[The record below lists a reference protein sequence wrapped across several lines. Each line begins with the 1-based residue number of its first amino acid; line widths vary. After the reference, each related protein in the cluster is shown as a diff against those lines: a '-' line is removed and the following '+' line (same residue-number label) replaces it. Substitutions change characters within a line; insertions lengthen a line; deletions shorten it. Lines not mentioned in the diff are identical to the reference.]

1 MLRKRLTEIFKYG
14 DTEAVE
20 ILLSISILAE
30 VTILS
35 AKWVSTLNLIPGLLM
50 AVIIISA
57 NVLIVESLSLNCS
70 KRKKASYITFIC
82 TVGLLIY
89 LIDHRIASMEYYILL
104 GVQSVGFIWIAWKN
118 AIEERWKKSITK

>member
-35 AKWVSTLNLIPGLLM
+35 AKWVATLNLIPGLLM

-89 LIDHRIASMEYYILL
+89 LIDHGIASMEYYILL